1 MNIKRLLAMTKRVLL
16 QLKHDPRTLALLF
29 LSPALLLTILKY
41 VYYSDP
47 KLFQSVAGS
56 MLGVFPMLVMFLVT
70 SVATLRERTSGTL
83 ERLMISPLGK
93 AEFIG
98 GYAIAFGLTSMIQAT
113 AVSSY
118 AIWVLKLKIAGPQI
132 ALIYVAILD
141 ALIGLAIGLA
151 VSTFAKTEFQAI
163 QFMPAILLPQL
174 LLSGLLTPRS
184 AMPRILNDISNA
196 LPLSYAIDAT
206 KRVISNQGSIVN
218 DSLTIALFLVLI
230 LAAGS
235 LTLKRQTK

>member
-1 MNIKRLLAMTKRVLL
+1 MNPQRLLAMTKRVLL
-16 QLKHDPRTLALLF
+16 QLWHDPRTLALLF
-29 LSPALLLTILKY
+29 ISPALLMTILKY
-41 VYYSDP
+41 VYWSNP
-47 KLFQSVAGS
+47 ELFQKVAAS
-56 MLGVFPMLVMFLVT
+56 MLGVFPMLVMFLIT

-98 GYAIAFGLTSMIQAT
+98 GYAIAFGLASMAQAT

-118 AIWVLKLKIAGPQI
+118 AIWVLGLKIAGSQI
-132 ALIYVAILD
+132 TFIYVAILD

-151 VSTFAKTEFQAI
+151 VSSFAKTEFQAI
-163 QFMPAILLPQL
+163 QFMPAVLLPQL
-174 LLSGLLTPRS
+174 FLSGLLVPR
-184 AMPRILNDISNA
+184 AGMPRALNDISNY
-196 LPLSYAIDAT
+196 LPLSYAVDAT
-206 KRVISNQGSIVN
+206 KKVISNQGSIRN
-218 DSLTIALFLVLI
+218 DSFLIYLFLAVI

>member
-1 MNIKRLLAMTKRVLL
+1 MNIGRLLAMAKRVLL
-16 QLKHDPRTLALLF
+16 QLWHDPRTLALLF
-29 LSPALLLTILKY
+29 LSPALLMTILKY
-41 VYYSDP
+41 VYWSNPDI
-47 KLFQSVAGS
+47 FQRVAGS
-56 MLGVFPMLVMFLVT
+56 MLGVFPMLVMFLIT

-98 GYAIAFGLTSMIQAT
+98 GYALAFGLASFVQAS

-132 ALIYVAILD
+132 TLIYAAILD

-151 VSTFAKTEFQAI
+151 VSTFAKNEFQAI
-163 QFMPAILLPQL
+163 QFMPVVLLPQL
-174 LLSGLLTPRS
+174 LLSGLLIPRP
-184 AMPRILNDISNA
+184 AMPRILNDISNY

-206 KRVISNQGSIVN
+206 KKVIANQGSILN
-218 DSLTIALFLVLI
+218 DSLLIFLFLAVI